1 MPASSSS
8 SSSFSWDNS
17 GAELAQQRGDELS
30 KLQSGYG
37 GSLVGGDVMAALAQK
52 KRIQHLQGYI
62 NAYKYGGGSGPYPEV
77 YAGKRAGGSSSSS
90 SMSGGGGGD

>member
-1 MPASSSS
+1 
-8 SSSFSWDNS
+8 
-17 GAELAQQRGDELS
+17 
-30 KLQSGYG
+30 
-37 GSLVGGDVMAALAQK
+37 MAALAQK